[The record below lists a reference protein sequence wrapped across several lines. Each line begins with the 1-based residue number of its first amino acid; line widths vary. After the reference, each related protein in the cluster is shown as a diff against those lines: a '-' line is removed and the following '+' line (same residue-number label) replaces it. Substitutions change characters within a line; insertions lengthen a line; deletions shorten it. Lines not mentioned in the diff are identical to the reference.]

1 MQQPVATSSQNSA
14 PIVEAMPLPVR
25 KQRIELELRL
35 FKNKAET
42 AASEFPVPY
51 SGCFSSL
58 SVLALQVP
66 ALETVWEE
74 NEAEVDATGG
84 ARQAVSRESL
94 LAAEASQ
101 GLCAS
106 DNILDEMFSQ
116 PCLAGVYLEE
126 EDRLAFN
133 QLL

>member
-1 MQQPVATSSQNSA
+1 MRQPVAISSQKSA
-14 PIVEAMPLPVR
+14 PIVEAMPLP
-25 KQRIELELRL
+25 
-35 FKNKAET
+35 
-42 AASEFPVPY
+42 
-51 SGCFSSL
+51 
-58 SVLALQVP
+58 
-66 ALETVWEE
+66 
-74 NEAEVDATGG
+74 EVDATGG

-126 EDRLAFN
+126 EERLAFN